1 MGRWKSGWMSN
12 QPVDKCL
19 IDGQVGGWKDE

>member
-19 IDGQVGGWKDE
+19 TDGQEGGWKGG